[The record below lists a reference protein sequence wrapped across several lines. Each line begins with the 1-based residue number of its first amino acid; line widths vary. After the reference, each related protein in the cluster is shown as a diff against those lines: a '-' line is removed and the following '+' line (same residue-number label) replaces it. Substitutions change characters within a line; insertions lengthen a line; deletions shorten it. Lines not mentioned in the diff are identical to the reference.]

1 MLTLNDIG
9 KSGGATFE
17 QPLDMLLACHDKIRR
32 FCDQLDKL
40 PAYIAE
46 HGVNEPVKNTIDSV
60 VRYFDV
66 AGPAHHTDEEEE
78 LFPVLLERVPDAAP
92 RIEQLSA
99 EHGYLHSCWNAI
111 RDDLVALR
119 NGDIKSISQ
128 NAVEEF
134 VRQYR
139 EHAASEEAWLIP
151 TADHALTD
159 EEKRQAGR
167 RMAARRQQAA
177 AS

>member
-9 KSGGATFE
+9 NTGSASFE

-40 PAYIAE
+40 PGYITE
-46 HGVNEPVKNTIDSV
+46 HGVNEAVKNTIDGV
-60 VRYFDV
+60 IRYFDV
-66 AGPAHHTDEEEE
+66 TGPAHHIDEEEE
-78 LFPVLLERVPDAAP
+78 LFPILLERVPTAAP
-92 RIEQLSA
+92 RIEQLEA

-111 RDDLVALR
+111 RDDLRALR
-119 NGDIKSISQ
+119 NGELDSISE
-128 NAVEEF
+128 NAVAEF

-151 TADHALTD
+151 TAAATLNA
-159 EEKRQAGR
+159 EELRNAR
-167 RMAARRQQAA
+167 LRMAQRRQQAC
-177 AS
+177 